1 MKQIT
6 ACTYDCPDA
15 CSLVL
20 EETEAGGLRL
30 LGNPDSPFT
39 RGVMCAK
46 TRRQLRRLQS
56 HNRILKPQL
65 KTKGGWQEIGWEEAL
80 DRCAEKIQRLRGEP
94 TAILHIHSDG
104 AKGS

>member
-20 EETEAGGLRL
+20 EPGEDGGLRL
-30 LGNPDSPFT
+30 RGNPDSPFT

-46 TRRQLRRLQS
+46 TRRQLRRLRS
-56 HNRILKPQL
+56 
-65 KTKGGWQEIGWEEAL
+65 
-80 DRCAEKIQRLRGEP
+80 P
-94 TAILHIHSDG
+94 TAS
-104 AKGS
+104 